1 MSERPSGRWWEVEE
15 LGEPKS
21 LSSPYL
27 SSLIEAEKL
36 LLPWGKMLLFPLHIL
51 PIVLRSL

>member
-15 LGEPKS
+15 PGEPKS
-21 LSSPYL
+21 LSS
-27 SSLIEAEKL
+27 LIAAEKL